1 MHTKQILLV
10 LASSLGALYAETI
23 EMFLNEKWQFLAILM
38 VVLVDAILG
47 ISRAFM
53 HNQFKTQKAFK
64 GVFMLVAFWLILAML
79 LTIEKGF
86 PYASFLSEMVLL
98 PICVFQITSIIKNA
112 HLMGLINGPL
122 ADKILKNIDSH
133 KK

>member
-23 EMFLNEKWQFLAILM
+23 EMFLNEKWQFIAILM

-53 HNQFKTQKAFK
+53 HKQFKTQKAFK